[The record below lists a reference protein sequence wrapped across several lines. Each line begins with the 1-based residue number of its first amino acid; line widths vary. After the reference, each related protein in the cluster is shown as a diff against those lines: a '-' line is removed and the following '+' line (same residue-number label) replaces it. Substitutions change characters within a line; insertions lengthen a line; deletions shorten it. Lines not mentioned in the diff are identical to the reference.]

1 MEHYYSISYQTQ
13 PNRMFQGIIVM
24 FKGAAGIVGRV
35 YVDTF
40 YLAGKF
46 LFQGFE
52 GEEIVAEDETVVED
66 VFFAGTV
73 LGVAAFGGV
82 FQQDARFKAG
92 AVFLADPG

>member
-1 MEHYYSISYQTQ
+1 
-13 PNRMFQGIIVM
+13 MFYAVIVM

-40 YLAGKF
+40 YFAGEF

-52 GEEIVAEDETVVED
+52 GQEVVAEDEAVVEY
-66 VFFAGTV
+66 VFFAGAV

-82 FQQDARFKAG
+82 LQQDARFEAG
-92 AVFLADPG
+92 AVFLANPG

>member
-1 MEHYYSISYQTQ
+1 
-13 PNRMFQGIIVM
+13 MFYAVIVM

-52 GEEIVAEDETVVED
+52 CEKVVAEDEAVVED
-66 VFFAGTV
+66 VFFAGAV
-73 LGVAAFGGV
+73 LCVVIFGGV
-82 FQQDARFKAG
+82 FQHDAGFEAV

>member
-1 MEHYYSISYQTQ
+1 
-13 PNRMFQGIIVM
+13 MFYAVIVM

-52 GEEIVAEDETVVED
+52 GQEVVAEDEAVVED
-66 VFFAGTV
+66 VFLAGAV
-73 LGVAAFGGV
+73 LGVVTSGGV
-82 FQQDARFKAG
+82 FQQDAGFEAG
-92 AVFLADPG
+92 AVFLADPC

>member
-1 MEHYYSISYQTQ
+1 
-13 PNRMFQGIIVM
+13 MFYAVIVM
-24 FKGAAGIVGRV
+24 FKGAAGVVRWV

-52 GEEIVAEDETVVED
+52 GKEVITEDQAVVED

-73 LGVAAFGGV
+73 WGVVAFGRV
-82 FQQDARFKAG
+82 FQQDAGFEAG
-92 AVFLADPG
+92 TVFFADPG

>member
-1 MEHYYSISYQTQ
+1 ML
-13 PNRMFQGIIVM
+13 
-24 FKGAAGIVGRV
+24 KGAAGIVGRV

-52 GEEIVAEDETVVED
+52 GKEIVTEDQTIVKD

-73 LGVAAFGGV
+73 WGMVAFGGV
-82 FQQDARFKAG
+82 FQQDARFEAG
-92 AVFLADPG
+92 AVFFADPG

>member
-1 MEHYYSISYQTQ
+1 
-13 PNRMFQGIIVM
+13 MFYTVIVM
-24 FKGAAGIVGRV
+24 FKGAAGVVGRI

-52 GEEIVAEDETVVED
+52 GKEVIAENEAVFEN
-66 VFFAGTV
+66 VFFADAA
-73 LGVAAFGGV
+73 LGMVTFGGV
-82 FQQDARFKAG
+82 FQEDAGFETG

>member
-1 MEHYYSISYQTQ
+1 
-13 PNRMFQGIIVM
+13 MFFAVIVM
-24 FKGAAGIVGRV
+24 FKGAAGIIGRV

-52 GEEIVAEDETVVED
+52 GQKVVAEDEAVIED
-66 VFFAGTV
+66 VFFAGAV

-82 FQQDARFKAG
+82 FQQDAGFKAG
-92 AVFLADPG
+92 TGFLADPG

>member
-1 MEHYYSISYQTQ
+1 
-13 PNRMFQGIIVM
+13 MFYAVIVM

-40 YLAGKF
+40 YFAGEF

-52 GEEIVAEDETVVED
+52 GEAVVEY
-66 VFFAGTV
+66 VFLASAV
-73 LGVAAFGGV
+73 LGVAAFSGIL
-82 FQQDARFKAG
+82 QQDAGFEAG